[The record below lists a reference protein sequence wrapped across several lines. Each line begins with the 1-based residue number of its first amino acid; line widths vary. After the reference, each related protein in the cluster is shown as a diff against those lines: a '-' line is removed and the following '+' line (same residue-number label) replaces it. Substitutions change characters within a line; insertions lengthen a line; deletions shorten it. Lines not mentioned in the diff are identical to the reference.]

1 MSTKTA
7 SDIVQQMVPELQ
19 AEGYEVFVKPTDASL
34 PTFMK
39 GRAGFSPDAIA
50 HRNDKNLAIMVSKSK
65 FAAAP
70 SIALASTLMRGH
82 PGWELR
88 VVFLDADANELP
100 VPIETEAAVSDR
112 IAEVRT
118 LMAKGHLQP
127 AFLLGWAILE
137 AAARA
142 VAYEQLQW
150 PQSSGRLVQV
160 LAGEGHL
167 TPSEADRLRELA
179 KKRNQLSH
187 GQLQVQVSAA
197 EMLDFVTI
205 LDELSHQPAY

>member
-1 MSTKTA
+1 MPSKTA
-7 SDIVQQMVPELQ
+7 SDIIQQMLPELQ
-19 AEGYEVFVKPTDASL
+19 AEGFEVFVKPTDALL

-39 GRAGFSPDAIA
+39 GRTGFTPDAIA
-50 HRNDKNLAIMVSKSK
+50 RRNDKNVAIIVRKSK
-65 FAAAP
+65 VAAAP
-70 SIALASTLMRGH
+70 SIAFATTLVRDQ

-88 VVFLDADANELP
+88 VVFLDSDANELP

-112 IAEVRT
+112 IAEVRS
-118 LMAKGHLQP
+118 LMEKGYLQP

-142 VAYEQLQW
+142 VAYEKLQW

-205 LDELSHQPAY
+205 LDELSHQTA